1 MNSLGRLPLKPW
13 LNYTMSSKKK
23 VLIITYYWPP
33 SGGSG
38 VQRWLKFSKY
48 LRDFNIEPVIYTIDN
63 PSYPIKDTS
72 LESEVPLGL
81 EVLKQPIFEPNS
93 FLSIFGNNKKKESA
107 GFLNPNP
114 TLLGRFFQYVRANY
128 FIPDARKFWIKPSV
142 KFLSNYLKN
151 NEIEVVITTGPPHS
165 MHIIGLALRD
175 KFKIKWISDF
185 RDPWTEIDY
194 FQQLPLTKKAN
205 KKHHQLEQEV
215 LEKSDMVIVV
225 GETMKK
231 KFLKHNHNIE
241 VLTNGFDSY
250 ENSLTIELD
259 SNFSITHVGLM
270 NADRNPTILWEVL
283 YEISSENIDFK
294 NNLRIKFI
302 GKIDDTVI
310 QDIQVFN
317 PKNIVRIP
325 YLDHEEVR
333 KYQASS
339 QVLLLSI
346 NHVSSAKGIIT
357 GKIFEYLQAKR
368 PILGIGPE
376 DGDAA
381 AILKKTN
388 AGNIVGFNNKVELKA
403 AVLKL
408 YKDFKEEKLF
418 VKSIN
423 IEQFHRKNITRQLAQ
438 VIKKVVS

>member
-1 MNSLGRLPLKPW
+1 M
-13 LNYTMSSKKK
+13 
-23 VLIITYYWPP
+23 
-33 SGGSG
+33 
-38 VQRWLKFSKY
+38 
-48 LRDFNIEPVIYTIDN
+48 DN
-63 PSYPIKDTS
+63 T
-72 LESEVPLGL
+72 
-81 EVLKQPIFEPNS
+81 
-93 FLSIFGNNKKKESA
+93 
-107 GFLNPNP
+107 
-114 TLLGRFFQYVRANY
+114 
-128 FIPDARKFWIKPSV
+128 SV

-151 NEIEVVITTGPPHS
+151 NKIDAIITTGPPHS
-165 MHIIGLALRD
+165 MHLVGLALRD

-194 FQQLPLTKKAN
+194 FQQLPLTKKAK
-205 KKHHQLEQEV
+205 KKHYQLEQEV

-283 YEISSENIDFK
+283 HEICSENIDFK

-325 YLDHEEVR
+325 YLDHKEVR

-346 NHVSSAKGIIT
+346 NHVPSAKGIIT

-388 AGNIVGFNNKVELKA
+388 AGNIVGFNNKIELKA
-403 AVLKL
+403 AVLKF

-423 IEQFHRKNITRQLAQ
+423 VEQFHRKNITRQLAQ

>member
-13 LNYTMSSKKK
+13 LNYTMSCKKK

-48 LRDFNIEPVIYTIDN
+48 LRDFNIEPVIYTVEN
-63 PSYPIKDTS
+63 PSYPINDTS
-72 LESEVPLGL
+72 LESEIPLGL

-128 FIPDARKFWIKPSV
+128 FIPDARKFWIIPSV

-151 NEIEVVITTGPPHS
+151 NKIDAIITTGPPHS
-165 MHIIGLALRD
+165 MHLVGLALRD

-259 SNFSITHVGLM
+259 SNFSITHVGSM
-270 NADRNPTILWEVL
+270 NTDRNPTILWEVL

-325 YLDHEEVR
+325 YLDHKEVR

-346 NHVSSAKGIIT
+346 NQVPNAKGIIT

-388 AGNIVGFNNKVELKA
+388 AGNIVGFNNKVELKSE
-403 AVLKL
+403 VLKL
-408 YKDFKEEKLF
+408 YKDFKEERLF

>member
-13 LNYTMSSKKK
+13 SNYTMSSKKK

-48 LRDFNIEPVIYTIDN
+48 LRDFNIEPVIYTVDN

-72 LESEVPLGL
+72 LESEIPLGL

-151 NEIEVVITTGPPHS
+151 NEIDVLITTGPPHS
-165 MHIIGLALRD
+165 MHIIGLVLRD

-346 NHVSSAKGIIT
+346 NHVPSAKGIIT

-388 AGNIVGFNNKVELKA
+388 AGNIVGFNNKVELKT

-418 VKSIN
+418 VKSID
-423 IEQFHRKNITRQLAQ
+423 IEQFLRKNITRQLAQ

>member
-72 LESEVPLGL
+72 LESEIPLGL

-142 KFLSNYLKN
+142 KFLSNYLNN
-151 NEIEVVITTGPPHS
+151 NEIDVVITTGPPHS
-165 MHIIGLALRD
+165 IHIIGLALRD

-346 NHVSSAKGIIT
+346 NHVPSAKGIIT

>member
-48 LRDFNIEPVIYTIDN
+48 LRDFNIEPIIYTVDN

-72 LESEVPLGL
+72 LESEIPLDL
-81 EVLKQPIFEPNS
+81 EVLKQPIFEPNY

-151 NEIEVVITTGPPHS
+151 NEIDVVITTGPPHS
-165 MHIIGLALRD
+165 MHIIGLVLKD

-259 SNFSITHVGLM
+259 SNFSITHVGSM
-270 NADRNPTILWEVL
+270 NTDRNPTILWEVL

-325 YLDHEEVR
+325 YLEHEEVR

-346 NHVSSAKGIIT
+346 NQVPNAKGIIT

-388 AGNIVGFNNKVELKA
+388 VGNIVGFNNKIELKA

-408 YKDFKEEKLF
+408 YKDFKEERLF

>member
-1 MNSLGRLPLKPW
+1 
-13 LNYTMSSKKK
+13 MSSKKK

-48 LRDFNIEPVIYTIDN
+48 LRDFNIEPVIYTVDN

-72 LESEVPLGL
+72 LESEIPLGL

>member
-48 LRDFNIEPVIYTIDN
+48 LRDFNIEPVIYTVDN

-72 LESEVPLGL
+72 LESEIPLGL

-346 NHVSSAKGIIT
+346 NHVPSAKGIIT